1 MSIQSMI
8 IKDGAGNT
16 KSLTVESSSYG
27 FIPYHQITSSDS
39 NPVYITASSA
49 NPISVTGSLLIGNS
63 SLNITSSVSSPV
75 YISAAPVTTVAQNS
89 VISFDY
95 TTVASGTFVIAA
107 NNTSRKGLTV
117 FNPGPNNLYLALSTA
132 GGATNGFTLTNTAS
146 APSLYS
152 FIIYPSGT
160 YTADSTTVAVY
171 HGGYFISGSTS
182 TGVFISAIS

>member
-1 MSIQSMI
+1 MI

-27 FIPYHQITSSDS
+27 FIPYHQLTSSDS
-39 NPVYITASSA
+39 NPVFT
-49 NPISVTGSLLIGNS
+49 VD
-63 SLNITSSVSSPV
+63 V
-75 YISAAPVTTVAQNS
+75 PVTTVAQS
-89 VISFDY
+89 AVTSFSY
-95 TTVASGTFVIAA
+95 GTSASGTFSIASSS
-107 NNTSRKGLTV
+107 TTRKGLTV

-132 GGATNGFTLTNTAS
+132 GGTTNGFTLTNTAS
-146 APSLYS
+146 APSIYS

-160 YTADSTTVAVY
+160 YTADSTTVGVN